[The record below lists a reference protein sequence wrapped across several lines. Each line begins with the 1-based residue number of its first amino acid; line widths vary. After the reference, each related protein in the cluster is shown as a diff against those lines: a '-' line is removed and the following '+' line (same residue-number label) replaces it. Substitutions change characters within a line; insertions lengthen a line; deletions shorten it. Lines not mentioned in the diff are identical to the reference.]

1 MTMQNNHLRRCHR
14 RQSNTAILRKLRKM
28 YAHSLTHGQPKSAA
42 LKWYADLQDMSL
54 MVRQQP
60 GFLCRLQLQAKIPM
74 PPDDVYN
81 LLVAPEN
88 SRWFSSIKVH
98 VVFL

>member
-1 MTMQNNHLRRCHR
+1 
-14 RQSNTAILRKLRKM
+14 M
-28 YAHSLTHGQPKSAA
+28 YASLLTNSQPESAA
-42 LKWYADLQDMSL
+42 LRWYAHLQDMSL

-74 PPDDVYN
+74 PPDKVYD

-98 VVFL
+98 VCVPVRGCLMCHTP

>member
-1 MTMQNNHLRRCHR
+1 MSRNL
-14 RQSNTAILRKLRKM
+14 KWM
-28 YAHSLTHGQPKSAA
+28 YAIHLTYSQPGSIA
-42 LKWYADLQDMSL
+42 LKWSGDLQDMSL

-74 PPDDVYN
+74 PPDKVYD

-98 VVFL
+98 VVLL